1 MTTPSASHAS
11 GDEAGVIKHVTEV
24 SNPTPEVANPPVPV
38 SVVKATVPPGIT
50 VLVCAVATGT
60 AGIDT
65 VGVIVAEVN
74 WVVVSATTYFT
85 GDATP
90 VKLDSG
96 SNVTV
101 PSAFTV
107 YVP

>member
-1 MTTPSASHAS
+1 MS
-11 GDEAGVIKHVTEV
+11 GTEAGVIKQVNEV
-24 SNPTPEVANPPVPV
+24 SNPTPEVANPLAPV
-38 SVVKATVPPGIT
+38 SVVNATVPPGMT
-50 VLVCAVATGT
+50 ALDCAVATGA

-74 WVVVSATTYFT
+74 WVVESATTYFT

-90 VKLDSG
+90 VKLDNG

-101 PSAFTV
+101 PSAFAV